1 MGLFT
6 RKQTVTFPWV
16 QLTSSAQLHELM
28 EQSAA
33 IPVLLFK
40 HSTRCSISALAKSRF
55 EQKWNAEPNEC
66 ICVYLDLLNYRS
78 LSNEIETLTGVAHES
93 PQAILL
99 KNKRVVYEDSH
110 TGISA
115 TTILTLL

>member
-6 RKQTVTFPWV
+6 RQQAVLFPWV
-16 QLTSSAQLHELM
+16 PLTTSAQLHDLM
-28 EQSAA
+28 EQSEEV
-33 IPVLLFK
+33 PVLLFK
-40 HSTRCSISALAKSRF
+40 HSTSCSISALAKNRF

-66 ICVYLDLLNYRS
+66 VCVYLDLLSYRA
-78 LSNEIETLTGVAHES
+78 LSNEIETLTGVMHQS
-93 PQAILL
+93 PQAILI

-115 TTILTLL
+115 ATILTLL